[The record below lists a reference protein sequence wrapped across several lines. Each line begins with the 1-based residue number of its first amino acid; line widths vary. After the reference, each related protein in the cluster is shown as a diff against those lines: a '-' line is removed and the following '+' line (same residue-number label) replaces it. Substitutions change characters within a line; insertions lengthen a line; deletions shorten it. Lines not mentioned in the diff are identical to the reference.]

1 MVLKLSNH
9 DTVDPEDEV
18 AKNRG
23 VYQRVNLKRVLK
35 TGLLAIPRYSQ
46 KIWVLGGGQ

>member
-1 MVLKLSNH
+1 MVLKLSSH
-9 DTVDPEDEV
+9 DTVDPEDEEV

-23 VYQRVNLKRVLK
+23 VYQRVNPKRVLK

-46 KIWVLGGGQ
+46 KI